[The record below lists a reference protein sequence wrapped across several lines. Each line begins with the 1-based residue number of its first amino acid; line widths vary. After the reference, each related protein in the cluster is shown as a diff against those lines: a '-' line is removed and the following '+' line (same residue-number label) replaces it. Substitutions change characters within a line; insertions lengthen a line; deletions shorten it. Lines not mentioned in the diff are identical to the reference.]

1 MTRSERRNKRMER
14 QNFWNNV
21 LSNIDK
27 MQDEVDELL
36 AYTPS
41 CLEKKPSQQVKEDAQ
56 EYLSEL
62 VGVSKE
68 CFGELVNT
76 IGNMI
81 NEITK
86 DYQNNDNIID
96 AEAKEVEVVEEET
109 STKEDVAAS
118 KDVVDVEAKDVEVKE
133 ESTTELAV
141 VNDPEDKVEVV
152 EEKSTKETKS
162 KKETKKEAKSEKVEE
177 EKSTKTEEAKTEE
190 PKKEKPA
197 MECFKPVMKE
207 EPKQE
212 PEGKAKEEKVEEKYE
227 FDPQRGIYDTR
238 VINKLTSA
246 RSRFD
251 HSLQWVNHMPWTT
264 DVRDAARNLVVAW
277 AGMLGMPLF
286 DTESCKGGGQ
296 EEFEPYRQRI
306 KFLLDNREINPDEAE
321 TLTNRCECHPRWDY
335 FGCKEQHMKLEPLI
349 DRYFLKA
356 YPWVKDRDDLLFAA
370 MQKVM
375 GKAMK
380 NGIKGNYPYLS
391 KQHHHN
397 HEAHTEQQQNV
408 QPQASAQPQ
417 TNFTQPGGNPY
428 MQMMNQQPMMNQ
440 QNYGY
445 NQQMTQPQ
453 QQLFTNPYLDMI
465 QQQNAMAQQLVQPQN
480 FANPYMQMMNG
491 QNPF

>member
-1 MTRSERRNKRMER
+1 MTRKERMEKRIER

-21 LSNIDK
+21 LGNIAQ
-27 MQDEVDELL
+27 MQDEVDKFS

-41 CLEKKPSQQVKEDAQ
+41 CLDKKPSQQVKEDVQESLSEFADASK
-56 EYLSEL
+56 EYLSE
-62 VGVSKE
+62 
-68 CFGELVNT
+68 FMNT
-76 IGNMI
+76 IG
-81 NEITK
+81 EILKELTK
-86 DYQNNDNIID
+86 EQDVV
-96 AEAKEVEVVEEET
+96 ESTAKEVDEVVEEET
-109 STKEDVAAS
+109 SNKEDVAAS
-118 KDVVDVEAKDVEVKE
+118 KDVVDTEAKEVKE
-133 ESTTELAV
+133 EATELAV
-141 VNDPEDKVEVV
+141 INVPENEVEVV
-152 EEKSTKETKS
+152 EEEPTKETKS
-162 KKETKKEAKSEKVEE
+162 KKETKKETESEKVEE
-177 EKSTKTEEAKTEE
+177 KKSTKKEVATEE
-190 PKKEKPA
+190 PKEEKPA

-212 PEGKAKEEKVEEKYE
+212 SKGEAKEEEKEEEKYE

-251 HSLQWVNHMPWTT
+251 HRLQWVNHMPWST

-277 AGMLGMPLF
+277 AGMLGMPLY
-286 DTESCKGGGQ
+286 DTETYIGGGQ
-296 EEFEPYRQRI
+296 EEFEPYRKRI

-380 NGIKGNYPYLS
+380 NGMKGNYPYLS
-391 KQHHHN
+391 KQHHHD
-397 HEAHTEQQQNV
+397 HEAHTVQQQNV

-417 TNFTQPGGNPY
+417 TNVMQPNGNPY
-428 MQMMNQQPMMNQ
+428 MQMMNQQQPMMNQ
-440 QNYGY
+440 QYGY
-445 NQQMTQPQ
+445 NQQMTQ
-453 QQLFTNPYLDMI
+453 QQLFVNPYLDMI